1 MICFLVAFELYHTS
15 FQLTKDV
22 FFVPFFRKDDIMPT
36 AKRLPSGSWRCQ
48 VYSHSIIKTDKNGN
62 IVYDKDG
69 KPKKKRVYESFT
81 SDDTSRRGKIEAEA
95 MANDFILNRK
105 GKAQKRL
112 SEGNMTLLKA
122 IEKYIDQHR
131 TTLSPTTIKD
141 YETIK
146 KNGFQDIMLLKLK
159 DFDTD
164 ILQDAVNRES
174 KRLSRKRTRN
184 PKPIT
189 TKRLRNEYGLIR
201 PVIKKYRK
209 DIDFEEISLPKV
221 PPRIP
226 DLLPAETIFRI
237 IRGTDLELAVSL
249 AMWLS
254 FTSSEI
260 RGLTKSKSVNGDY
273 ITIREVLV
281 DGPDGPVRKAIGKN
295 DYRNRRHRIP
305 PYIKQLIENIDGDIL
320 VPFKSWELSH
330 KWTQLLK
337 KNGLPHMT
345 FHDLRHVNA
354 SVMALLRIPDKY
366 AQERGGW
373 KSDKIMK
380 KVYQQT
386 FSDERERVDDVIDR
400 YFEDKIQHECNTKK

>member
-1 MICFLVAFELYHTS
+1 
-15 FQLTKDV
+15 
-22 FFVPFFRKDDIMPT
+22 MPT

-69 KPKKKRVYESFT
+69 KPKKKRIYESFT

-112 SEGNMTLLKA
+112 SEGNMTLLEA

-281 DGPDGPVRKAIGKN
+281 DGPNGPVRKAIGKN

-386 FSDERERVDDVIDR
+386 FSDERERVDDVIDQ

>member
-1 MICFLVAFELYHTS
+1 
-15 FQLTKDV
+15 
-22 FFVPFFRKDDIMPT
+22 MPT
-36 AKRLPSGSWRCQ
+36 AKRLKSGSWNCI
-48 VYSHSIIKTDKNGN
+48 VYSHSVIDTDKNGN
-62 IVYDKDG
+62 IIYDKEG
-69 KPKKKRVYESFT
+69 KPKKKRIYKSFT
-81 SDDTSRRGKIEAEA
+81 SNDKTKRGKAEAEA
-95 MANDFILNRK
+95 LANDFILNQK
-105 GKAQKRL
+105 GKNQKQL
-112 SEGNMTLLKA
+112 DMNITLLEA
-122 IEKYIDQHR
+122 VERYIDQHKES
-131 TTLSPTTIKD
+131 LSPATIKD

-159 DFDTD
+159 DFDAD

-184 PKPIT
+184 PRPIS

-281 DGPDGPVRKAIGKN
+281 DGPNGPVRKTIGKN

-305 PYIKQLIENIDGDIL
+305 PYIKQLIENVDGDIL
-320 VPFKSWELSH
+320 VPLKSWELSH
-330 KWTQLLK
+330 KWAQLLK

-373 KSDKIMK
+373 KSDKVMK

-386 FSDERERVDDVIDR
+386 FSDERKRVDDVIDQ
-400 YFEDKIQHECNTKK
+400 YFEGKMQNKCKTEKKKPT

>member
-1 MICFLVAFELYHTS
+1 
-15 FQLTKDV
+15 
-22 FFVPFFRKDDIMPT
+22 MPT

-69 KPKKKRVYESFT
+69 KPKKKRIYESFT
-81 SDDTSRRGKIEAEA
+81 SDDTTRRGKIEAEA

-112 SEGNMTLLKA
+112 SEENMTLLEA

-141 YETIK
+141 YDTIK
-146 KNGFQDIMLLKLK
+146 KNGFQDIMLMKIK
-159 DFDTD
+159 DFDED
-164 ILQDAVNRES
+164 ILQDAINRES
-174 KRLSRKRTRN
+174 KRISRKRTRN
-184 PKPIT
+184 PRPIS

-226 DLLPAETIFRI
+226 DLLSAETIFRI
-237 IRGTDLELAVSL
+237 IKGTDLELAVSL

-260 RGLTKSKSVNGDY
+260 RGLTKSKSVRGDY
-273 ITIREVLV
+273 ITIKEVLV
-281 DGPDGPVRKAIGKN
+281 DGPNGPVRKTIGKN

-305 PYIKQLIENIDGDIL
+305 PYIKQLIENVDGDIL

-373 KSDKIMK
+373 KSDKVMK

-386 FSDERERVDDVIDR
+386 FSDERERVDDVIDQ
-400 YFEDKIQHECNTKK
+400 YFEDKMQHECNTKK

>member
-1 MICFLVAFELYHTS
+1 
-15 FQLTKDV
+15 
-22 FFVPFFRKDDIMPT
+22 MPT
-36 AKRLPSGSWRCQ
+36 AKRLKSGSWRCQ

-69 KPKKKRVYESFT
+69 KPKKKRIYESFT

-112 SEGNMTLLKA
+112 SEGNMTLLEA

-184 PKPIT
+184 PRPIS

-305 PYIKQLIENIDGDIL
+305 PYIKQLIKNVDGDIL

-330 KWTQLLK
+330 KWAQLLK

-373 KSDKIMK
+373 KSDKVMK

-386 FSDERERVDDVIDR
+386 FSDERERVDDVIDQ
-400 YFEDKIQHECNTKK
+400 YFEDKMQHECNTKK

>member
-1 MICFLVAFELYHTS
+1 
-15 FQLTKDV
+15 
-22 FFVPFFRKDDIMPT
+22 MPT
-36 AKRLPSGSWRCQ
+36 AKRLKSGSWRCQ

-69 KPKKKRVYESFT
+69 KPKKKRIYESFT

-112 SEGNMTLLKA
+112 SEGNMTLLEA

-281 DGPDGPVRKAIGKN
+281 DGPNGPVRKAIGKN

-305 PYIKQLIENIDGDIL
+305 PYIKQLIENVDGDIL

-330 KWTQLLK
+330 KWAQLLK

-373 KSDKIMK
+373 KSDKVMK

-386 FSDERERVDDVIDR
+386 FSDERERVDDVIDQ

>member
-1 MICFLVAFELYHTS
+1 
-15 FQLTKDV
+15 
-22 FFVPFFRKDDIMPT
+22 MPT

-48 VYSHSIIKTDKNGN
+48 VYSHSIIKTDKNSN

-69 KPKKKRVYESFT
+69 KPKKKRIYESFT
-81 SDDTSRRGKIEAEA
+81 SDDTTRRGKIEAEA

-112 SEGNMTLLKA
+112 SEGNMTLLEA

-159 DFDTD
+159 DFDAD
-164 ILQDAVNRES
+164 ILQDAINRES
-174 KRLSRKRTRN
+174 RRVSRKRTRN
-184 PKPIT
+184 PQPIS

-237 IRGTDLELAVSL
+237 INGTDLELAVSL

-260 RGLTKSKSVNGDY
+260 RGLTKSKSVRGNY
-273 ITIREVLV
+273 IIIREVLV
-281 DGPDGPVRKAIGKN
+281 DGPDGPTRKTIGKN

-305 PYIKQLIENIDGDIL
+305 PYIKQLIENVDGDIL

-330 KWTQLLK
+330 KWAQLLK

-373 KSDKIMK
+373 KSDKVMK

-386 FSDERERVDDVIDR
+386 FSEERERVDNVIDR
-400 YFEDKIQHECNTKK
+400 YFEDKMQHECNTKK

>member
-1 MICFLVAFELYHTS
+1 
-15 FQLTKDV
+15 
-22 FFVPFFRKDDIMPT
+22 MPT

-69 KPKKKRVYESFT
+69 KPKKKRIYESFT

-112 SEGNMTLLKA
+112 SEGNMTLLEA

-184 PKPIT
+184 PKPIA

-281 DGPDGPVRKAIGKN
+281 DGPNGPVRKAIGKN

-386 FSDERERVDDVIDR
+386 FSDERERVDDVIDQ

>member
-1 MICFLVAFELYHTS
+1 M
-15 FQLTKDV
+15 TKGV

-62 IVYDKDG
+62 IMYDKDG
-69 KPKKKRVYESFT
+69 KPKKKRIYESFT

-112 SEGNMTLLKA
+112 SEGNMTLLEA

-281 DGPDGPVRKAIGKN
+281 DGPNGPVRKAIGKN

-386 FSDERERVDDVIDR
+386 FSDERERVDDVIDQ

>member
-1 MICFLVAFELYHTS
+1 
-15 FQLTKDV
+15 
-22 FFVPFFRKDDIMPT
+22 MPT

-69 KPKKKRVYESFT
+69 KPKKKRIYESFT

-112 SEGNMTLLKA
+112 SEGNMTLLEA

-184 PKPIT
+184 PRPIS

-305 PYIKQLIENIDGDIL
+305 PYIKQLIKNVDGDIL

-330 KWTQLLK
+330 KWAQLLK

-373 KSDKIMK
+373 KSDKVMK

-386 FSDERERVDDVIDR
+386 FSDERERVDDVIDQ
-400 YFEDKIQHECNTKK
+400 YFEDKMQHECNTKK

>member
-1 MICFLVAFELYHTS
+1 
-15 FQLTKDV
+15 
-22 FFVPFFRKDDIMPT
+22 MPT
-36 AKRLPSGSWRCQ
+36 AKRLKSGSWRCQ
-48 VYSHSIIKTDKNGN
+48 VYSHSVIQTDESGN

-69 KPKKKRVYESFT
+69 KPKKKRIYESFT
-81 SDDTSRRGKIEAEA
+81 SDNKTKRGKAEAEA

-112 SEGNMTLLKA
+112 SEENMTLLEA

-141 YETIK
+141 YDTIK
-146 KNGFQDIMLLKLK
+146 KNGFQDIMLMKIK
-159 DFDTD
+159 DFDED
-164 ILQDAVNRES
+164 ILQDAINRES
-174 KRLSRKRTRN
+174 KRISRKRTRN
-184 PKPIT
+184 PKPIS

-221 PPRIP
+221 PPRMP
-226 DLLPAETIFRI
+226 DLLPAETIFEI
-237 IRGTDLELAVSL
+237 ISGTELELAVSL

-260 RGLTKSKSVNGDY
+260 RGLTKSKSVRGNY

-281 DGPDGPVRKAIGKN
+281 DGPNGPVRKTIGKN

-305 PYIKQLIENIDGDIL
+305 PYIKQLIENVDGDIL

-373 KSDKIMK
+373 KSDKVMK

-386 FSDERERVDDVIDR
+386 FSDERERVDDVIDH
-400 YFEDKIQHECNTKK
+400 YFEDKMQHECNTKK

>member
-1 MICFLVAFELYHTS
+1 
-15 FQLTKDV
+15 
-22 FFVPFFRKDDIMPT
+22 MPT
-36 AKRLPSGSWRCQ
+36 AKRLKSGSWNCI
-48 VYSHSIIKTDKNGN
+48 VYSHSVIDTDKNGN
-62 IVYDKDG
+62 IIYDKEG
-69 KPKKKRVYESFT
+69 KPKKKRIYKSFT
-81 SDDTSRRGKIEAEA
+81 SNDKTKRGKAEAEA
-95 MANDFILNRK
+95 LANDFILNQK
-105 GKAQKRL
+105 GKNQKQL
-112 SEGNMTLLKA
+112 DMNITLLEA
-122 IEKYIDQHR
+122 VERYIDQHKES
-131 TTLSPTTIKD
+131 LSPTTIKD

-159 DFDTD
+159 DFDAD

-184 PKPIT
+184 PKPIS

-209 DIDFEEISLPKV
+209 DIDFEEISLPKI

-281 DGPDGPVRKAIGKN
+281 DGPNGPVRKAIGKN

-305 PYIKQLIENIDGDIL
+305 PYIKQLIENVDGDIL

-373 KSDKIMK
+373 KSDKVMK

-386 FSDERERVDDVIDR
+386 FSDERERVDDVIDQ
-400 YFEDKIQHECNTKK
+400 YFEGKMQNKCKTEKKKPT

>member
-1 MICFLVAFELYHTS
+1 
-15 FQLTKDV
+15 
-22 FFVPFFRKDDIMPT
+22 MPT

-69 KPKKKRVYESFT
+69 KPKKKRIYESFT

-95 MANDFILNRK
+95 MASDFILNRK

-112 SEGNMTLLKA
+112 SEENMTLLEA

-159 DFDTD
+159 DFDAD
-164 ILQDAVNRES
+164 ILQDAINRES
-174 KRLSRKRTRN
+174 KRVSRKRTRN
-184 PKPIT
+184 PRPIS

-201 PVIKKYRK
+201 PVLKKYRK
-209 DIDFEEISLPKV
+209 DINFEEISLPKV

-237 IRGTDLELAVSL
+237 IKGTDLELAVSL

-281 DGPDGPVRKAIGKN
+281 DGPNGPVRKAIGKN

-305 PYIKQLIENIDGDIL
+305 PYIKQLIENVDGDIL

-330 KWTQLLK
+330 KWAQLLK

-373 KSDKIMK
+373 KSDKVMK

-386 FSDERERVDDVIDR
+386 FSDERERVDDVIDQ

>member
-1 MICFLVAFELYHTS
+1 
-15 FQLTKDV
+15 
-22 FFVPFFRKDDIMPT
+22 MPT

-69 KPKKKRVYESFT
+69 KPKKKRIYESFT

-112 SEGNMTLLKA
+112 SEGNMTLLEA

-184 PKPIT
+184 PKPIA

-281 DGPDGPVRKAIGKN
+281 DGPNGPVRKAIGKN

-386 FSDERERVDDVIDR
+386 FSDERERVDDVIK
-400 YFEDKIQHECNTKK
+400 YNTNATQKNKTHVNTQVFG

>member
-1 MICFLVAFELYHTS
+1 
-15 FQLTKDV
+15 
-22 FFVPFFRKDDIMPT
+22 MPT
-36 AKRLPSGSWRCQ
+36 AKRLKSGSWNCI
-48 VYSHSIIKTDKNGN
+48 VYSHSVIDTDKNGN
-62 IVYDKDG
+62 IIYDKEG
-69 KPKKKRVYESFT
+69 KPKKKRIYKSFT
-81 SDDTSRRGKIEAEA
+81 SNDKTKRGKAEAEA
-95 MANDFILNRK
+95 LANDFILNQK
-105 GKAQKRL
+105 GKNQKQL
-112 SEGNMTLLKA
+112 DMNITLLEA
-122 IEKYIDQHR
+122 VERYIDQHKES
-131 TTLSPTTIKD
+131 LSPTTIKD

-159 DFDTD
+159 DFDAD

-184 PKPIT
+184 PKPIS

-201 PVIKKYRK
+201 PVIKKHRK
-209 DIDFEEISLPKV
+209 DIDFEEISLPKI

-281 DGPDGPVRKAIGKN
+281 DGPNGPVRKAIGKN

-305 PYIKQLIENIDGDIL
+305 PYIKQLIENVDGDIL

-373 KSDKIMK
+373 KSDKVMK

-386 FSDERERVDDVIDR
+386 FSDERERVDDVIDQ
-400 YFEDKIQHECNTKK
+400 YFEGKMQNKCKTEKKKPT

>member
-1 MICFLVAFELYHTS
+1 M
-15 FQLTKDV
+15 
-22 FFVPFFRKDDIMPT
+22 
-36 AKRLPSGSWRCQ
+36 
-48 VYSHSIIKTDKNGN
+48 
-62 IVYDKDG
+62 YDKDG
-69 KPKKKRVYESFT
+69 KPKKKRIYESFT

-112 SEGNMTLLKA
+112 SEGNMTLLEA

-281 DGPDGPVRKAIGKN
+281 DGPNGPVRKAIGKN

-386 FSDERERVDDVIDR
+386 FSDERERVDDVIDQ